1 MPRTFRG
8 PDLTLWEAYLDPARG
23 GSAHSARWCSFPGK
37 PTGPQG
43 WPGAWRCR
51 GAAPRAE
58 GMLEE
63 LGLSELRDLPA
74 RAVLLT

>member
-8 PDLTLWEAYLDPARG
+8 PDLTLWDVYANPARG
-23 GSAHSARWCSFPGK
+23 GSAHSAQVVFLPREANGAPGL
-37 PTGPQG
+37 
-43 WPGAWRCR
+43 AR
-51 GAAPRAE
+51 GVAVEGSRSEAE

-63 LGLSELRDLPA
+63 LGLAELRDLLA